1 MELRTI
7 DTIIKYFKELSDIP
21 LINSLVVLIS
31 VYFGF
36 WLNGL
41 ARTKKD
47 KKEAKQIFNILHDE
61 IKSNLDN
68 NLNKDS
74 SNEYLSV
81 LGEEILKAKMVI
93 LATHYKDPL
102 DNFIKIYRQFININK
117 ALSDYNKLD
126 IDEGT
131 LPTDVPGVSRLSP
144 KSEIKI
150 IGLRKLCKANI
161 SIYLNKYSKQ
171 T

>member
-1 MELRTI
+1 M
-7 DTIIKYFKELSDIP
+7 
-21 LINSLVVLIS
+21 VVLIS

-74 SNEYLSV
+74 SYEYLSV
-81 LGEEILKAKMVI
+81 LGEEILKAKMGI

-102 DNFIKIYRQFININK
+102 DNFIKRGGNGVKSWNITKFI
-117 ALSDYNKLD
+117 
-126 IDEGT
+126 
-131 LPTDVPGVSRLSP
+131 
-144 KSEIKI
+144 KSAEDHREPYWKMEKEVTSWRVKKI
-150 IGLRKLCKANI
+150 TK
-161 SIYLNKYSKQ
+161 KYGGAGN
-171 T
+171 